1 MVTNCE
7 GKIDYTYLEDVSR
20 QSDNLT
26 RSRMDTTKD
35 LQGKAAENRAKM
47 FCKSAIQMGIKFSSL
62 PVGMSRHKLN
72 QSNYSKK

>member
-1 MVTNCE
+1 
-7 GKIDYTYLEDVSR
+7 
-20 QSDNLT
+20 
-26 RSRMDTTKD
+26 MDTSKD

-47 FCKSAIQMGIKFSSL
+47 FSKSAIQMGVDFSSL